1 MHTEQL
7 NTCMSLLPF
16 AKNIYIYI
24 RGEGDMQGVLILILK
39 WGGGTYPKNLNKQQP
54 LQSCIKTD
62 KGKDSLSDLS
72 PRVGMGGGYMKMER
86 MDFISISL

>member
-1 MHTEQL
+1 
-7 NTCMSLLPF
+7 
-16 AKNIYIYI
+16 
-24 RGEGDMQGVLILILK
+24 MQGVLILILK
-39 WGGGTYPKNLNKQQP
+39 WGGTYPKNLNKQQP

-72 PRVGMGGGYMKMER
+72 PRVGMGGGYMKVEM

>member
-1 MHTEQL
+1 M
-7 NTCMSLLPF
+7 
-16 AKNIYIYI
+16 
-24 RGEGDMQGVLILILK
+24 G
-39 WGGGTYPKNLNKQQP
+39 GGGTYPKNLNKQQP

-72 PRVGMGGGYMKMER
+72 PRVGMGGGYMKVEM

>member
-39 WGGGTYPKNLNKQQP
+39 WGGGWRIPKILTNNNHYKVVLKPIKEKTEFVRPQP
-54 LQSCIKTD
+54 
-62 KGKDSLSDLS
+62 
-72 PRVGMGGGYMKMER
+72 
-86 MDFISISL
+86 

>member
-62 KGKDSLSDLS
+62 KGKD
-72 PRVGMGGGYMKMER
+72 RVCQTSALGWGWVGVT
-86 MDFISISL
+86 

>member
-39 WGGGTYPKNLNKQQP
+39 WGGDVSQK
-54 LQSCIKTD
+54 S
-62 KGKDSLSDLS
+62 
-72 PRVGMGGGYMKMER
+72 
-86 MDFISISL
+86 

>member
-39 WGGGTYPKNLNKQQP
+39 WGGGRIPKILTNNNHYKVVLKP
-54 LQSCIKTD
+54 IKEKTVCQTSAL
-62 KGKDSLSDLS
+62 GWGW
-72 PRVGMGGGYMKMER
+72 VGVT
-86 MDFISISL
+86 